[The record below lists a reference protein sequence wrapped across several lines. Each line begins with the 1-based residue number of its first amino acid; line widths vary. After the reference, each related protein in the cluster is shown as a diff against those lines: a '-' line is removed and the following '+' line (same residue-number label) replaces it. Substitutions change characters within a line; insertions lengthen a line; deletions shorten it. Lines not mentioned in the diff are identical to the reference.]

1 MENNSTSSKE
11 LFDMSTS
18 SSIEGGE
25 DIAETSQR
33 STNSPK
39 VSKQLVGK
47 VLRSAVRRLD
57 SEPSLKSDFG
67 VTAICLQATIQKPKR
82 PRSKKST
89 FRRQSPRRANTDIRG
104 TLRPSTYFHIPSEEK
119 LTAAKKIQTFKK
131 QGQKRRRG
139 AVIFG
144 SYDSKNG
151 VTIASGQST
160 GETTKLGQNRGGTR

>member
-1 MENNSTSSKE
+1 
-11 LFDMSTS
+11 MSTS
-18 SSIEGGE
+18 SSMEGGE

-33 STNSPK
+33 STNSRK
-39 VSKQLVGK
+39 YQNNLGK

-67 VTAICLQATIQKPKR
+67 VTESVYKQRFKKPKR

-104 TLRPSTYFHIPSEEK
+104 TLRPSTYFHIP
-119 LTAAKKIQTFKK
+119 AKKSSRRPKK
-131 QGQKRRRG
+131 SKHSKNRGKRDVVE

-160 GETTKLGQNRGGTR
+160 GETTKLGQTEWGNAVEEKW